1 MVLWV
6 ALRTGFRRCL
16 WASLRQEEGVINGGK
31 GNLLLALHPDSHTDQ
46 KQETAG
52 NVSLQVERQGGQ
64 RASEAACY
72 RKAKGIEWQGD
83 VWTERLG
90 SNIRAQLT
98 PLPN

>member
-6 ALRTGFRRCL
+6 ALRMGFRRCL
-16 WASLRQEEGVINGGK
+16 WASLGQEEEVINGGK
-31 GNLLLALHPDSHTDQ
+31 GKLLLDSHTDQ

-72 RKAKGIEWQGD
+72 WKAKGIKSGRVKFGQ
-83 VWTERLG
+83 RLG
-90 SNIRAQLT
+90 SKISSQLT
-98 PLPN
+98 SLPN